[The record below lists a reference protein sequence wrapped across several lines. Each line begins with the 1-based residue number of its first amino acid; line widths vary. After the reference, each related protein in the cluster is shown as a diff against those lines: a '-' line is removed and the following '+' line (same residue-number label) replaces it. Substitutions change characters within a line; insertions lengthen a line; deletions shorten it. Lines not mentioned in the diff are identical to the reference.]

1 MYIFE
6 DVIYLKF
13 LTFRNSPLLRR
24 VIDVLQIL
32 RNLHADR
39 MESNNTQQVLLDDS
53 ENGYWL
59 LEENSNSDSNLD
71 DTNSNTNSSSRRWTS
86 RWIQLDTSSRNS
98 EYTND
103 SPNPEQTLP
112 RPLSE
117 DADQSINDGQRE
129 QRNQLSPVSANP
141 TRYEQPPLFP
151 FRSLR
156 ENQSQRIEQNQTL
169 NTSGSDSTPLQS
181 QTSDSSATH
190 IRDSN
195 ALAGFAELSR
205 MVNDPVATRIAN
217 VTGRES
223 ESTTSGRQQEQPN
236 QDQRNVDDPDLD
248 YVIDPI
254 TLGTDNI
261 DPRESS
267 MGVRQGIQ
275 LLSRHIDNMHRLC
288 R

>member
-1 MYIFE
+1 MS
-6 DVIYLKF
+6 YLKF

-39 MESNNTQQVLLDDS
+39 MESNNTTQQVLLDDS

-71 DTNSNTNSSSRRWTS
+71 DTNSNANSSSRRWTS

-103 SPNPEQTLP
+103 SPNERTLP
-112 RPLSE
+112 RSLSE
-117 DADQSINDGQRE
+117 DADQSINDRHRE

-156 ENQSQRIEQNQTL
+156 ENQSQRIEQNQTP
-169 NTSGSDSTPLQS
+169 NTSGSSNTPLQS
-181 QTSDSSATH
+181 QTSDPGATH
-190 IRDSN
+190 TT
-195 ALAGFAELSR
+195 LAGFAELSR
-205 MVNDPVATRIAN
+205 MINDPVATRIAN
-217 VTGRES
+217 VTS
-223 ESTTSGRQQEQPN
+223 EDRSTTNDRQQQQN
-236 QDQRNVDDPDLD
+236 QDQRNVDDPDFD
-248 YVIDPI
+248 YVVDPI
-254 TLGTDNI
+254 MLGADNI

-267 MGVRQGIQ
+267 LGVRQGIQ

>member
-1 MYIFE
+1 M
-6 DVIYLKF
+6 
-13 LTFRNSPLLRR
+13 
-24 VIDVLQIL
+24 IDVLQIL
-32 RNLHADR
+32 RNLHAER
-39 MESNNTQQVLLDDS
+39 NAENNNTAQQVLLDDS

-103 SPNPEQTLP
+103 SPNEQTLP
-112 RPLSE
+112 RTLSE
-117 DADQSINDGQRE
+117 DADQNINDTHRD

-156 ENQSQRIEQNQTL
+156 ENQSQRVEQNQTP
-169 NTSGSDSTPLQS
+169 NTNGSDNTPLQS
-181 QTSDSSATH
+181 TSQMSDPSTTH
-190 IRDSN
+190 TT
-195 ALAGFAELSR
+195 LAGFAELSR
-205 MVNDPVATRIAN
+205 MVNDPVATRIAS
-217 VTGRES
+217 VTNRES
-223 ESTTSGRQQEQPN
+223 RSTVSDRQQQQN
-236 QDQRNVDDPDLD
+236 QEQRNADDPDLD
-248 YVIDPI
+248 YITDPI
-254 TLGTDNI
+254 MHGADNI

-267 MGVRQGIQ
+267 LGVRQGIQ

>member
-1 MYIFE
+1 MYILCTFLKMS
-6 DVIYLKF
+6 YLKF

-39 MESNNTQQVLLDDS
+39 MENNNTQQVLLDDS

-98 EYTND
+98 EYTTD
-103 SPNPEQTLP
+103 SPNEQTLP

-117 DADQSINDGQRE
+117 DTDQNTNDRHRE

-156 ENQSQRIEQNQTL
+156 ENQSQRVEQNQTPNISSSD
-169 NTSGSDSTPLQS
+169 NTPQL
-181 QTSDSSATH
+181 QTSDLDTTH
-190 IRDSN
+190 TT
-195 ALAGFAELSR
+195 LTEFPELSR

-217 VTGRES
+217 VTSREDR
-223 ESTTSGRQQEQPN
+223 STASDRQQQQNEEQQN
-236 QDQRNVDDPDLD
+236 ADDPDFD
-248 YVIDPI
+248 YIIDPI
-254 TLGTDNI
+254 MLGADNI

-267 MGVRQGIQ
+267 LGVRQGIQ